1 MITDGDVVFDS
12 LELGRTGVLVQSDL
26 DDAAQSFATEHVTCT
41 REMIENASVLF
52 RFSVSPER
60 TCSAGQAFYS
70 LESMCHEHV
79 SDKKRLRSV
88 EFRQQVPQV
97 LHHRVP

>member
-26 DDAAQSFATEHVTCT
+26 DDAAQSFATQHVTCA
-41 REMIENASVLF
+41 RGMIENASVLF
-52 RFSVSPER
+52 RFSVSLER
-60 TCSAGQAFYS
+60 TCSAGQEAS
-70 LESMCHEHV
+70 SAAGEHV